1 MHSKEVSSK
10 VHLRRCQIAI
20 TRFGL
25 TSFCKYV
32 IFGSVRSSVW
42 CEIPRCKS
50 AFGVRTCNIFC
61 LTGCLS
67 GISESLLFPSTSPWI
82 SGLSEALS
90 GVSVKFLRLVLNFP
104 WLRESWSSSFNFPLV
119 TGCLSGVSVKFLQLA
134 LNCPWLRA
142 SERNLLSSSFN
153 LPWSSLGWV
162 VWAEPPVSRAARRA
176 WVWKRDGTVTVLMEV
191 QFWTK
196 MRAHQI
202 LPYLGPL
209 AFGVRFLGVKQRLV
223 WDS

>member
-67 GISESLLFPSTSPWI
+67 GISESVFNFLQLPPEFPGCLRLWAESLSSSFDLSWISLGYGSLGQVPST
-82 SGLSEALS
+82 
-90 GVSVKFLRLVLNFP
+90 FP
-104 WLRESWSSSFNFPLV
+104 WLRA
-119 TGCLSGVSVKFLQLA
+119 SGVSVKFLQLA